1 MKIHMLEDGKFGI
14 LMISNL
20 IDYCNFLT
28 KLYFFKTFFLILE
41 NLPLTDSVNL
51 VEKSNMLLLLKE
63 LNKKDR
69 NLPAQLL
76 IATEKRRNM
85 PIEKVW
91 KENGF

>member
-1 MKIHMLEDGKFGI
+1 M
-14 LMISNL
+14 
-20 IDYCNFLT
+20 
-28 KLYFFKTFFLILE
+28 ILE
-41 NLPLTDSVNL
+41 NLPMTDSINL
-51 VEKSNMLLLLKE
+51 VEKPNMLLLSKE

-91 KENGF
+91 QENGF

>member
-1 MKIHMLEDGKFGI
+1 M
-14 LMISNL
+14 
-20 IDYCNFLT
+20 
-28 KLYFFKTFFLILE
+28 ILE
-41 NLPLTDSVNL
+41 NLPMTDSINL
-51 VEKSNMLLLLKE
+51 VEKSNMLLLSKE

-91 KENGF
+91 QENGF

>member
-1 MKIHMLEDGKFGI
+1 M
-14 LMISNL
+14 
-20 IDYCNFLT
+20 
-28 KLYFFKTFFLILE
+28 
-41 NLPLTDSVNL
+41 TDSINL
-51 VEKSNMLLLLKE
+51 VEKSNMLLLSKE

-91 KENGF
+91 QENGF